1 MARPED
7 ACHDA
12 AAQKVVVTVRQQSN
26 NQRRPRA
33 RKPLVRGAENEKL
46 TFLKVPYRGKNEAK
60 ALGAKWD
67 RQEQAWYV
75 LAGAD
80 VTAFSR
86 WAQVAPGPALLKLQ
100 KQRPVDAAPHELRG
114 RRGRQYL
121 AVSYEDREAA
131 KAAGAEWN
139 QAVKSWYVGLQAD

>member
-1 MARPED
+1 MDER
-7 ACHDA
+7 ACHDEPPVARPQDACRNA

-26 NQRRPRA
+26 NQRRLRARTSLLFEAPRA
-33 RKPLVRGAENEKL
+33 SNLPSSRC
-46 TFLKVPYRGKNEAK
+46 PYREQNEAK

-75 LAGAD
+75 PAGAD

-86 WAQVAPGPALLKLQ
+86 WAQVALGPALLKFQ
-100 KQRPVDAAPHELRG
+100 EQRPVDAAPHVLRG

-121 AVSYEDREAA
+121 AVSYEDREAV
-131 KAAGAEWN
+131 KAAGAE
-139 QAVKSWYVGLQAD
+139 